1 MPRAVAQGWDAA
13 QGWVKGETVARQ
25 LTTRAQVNG
34 YRFLLRRLDHALIR
48 RDVRML
54 HDPMRSQGRAL
65 AVGAVLGVL
74 VLAGFAVWGLV
85 SPQGSVGKS
94 TIIAAK
100 TGGTYVLIDGTLH
113 PVLNL
118 ASARLITG
126 SNEKP
131 ASASERKLAHYP
143 RGPLLGIPGAPSALP
158 TSSVTTWSVCDG
170 PGSRS
175 DVTESALGASSRGTG
190 LLSVIAGEP
199 HTGQHTR
206 TARSDEAL
214 FVTAGDDAFL
224 VYQLDRDGRATPVRA
239 QVDTDSVPVL
249 RALGLE
255 NETPRPISV
264 GLLNTFPEVDALTL
278 PSITGK
284 GGTGAVGRAGARVGS
299 VVKTTGA
306 DGAVGY
312 YIVLRDGVQPI
323 SAATAE
329 ILRLAELDDAAPVA
343 TVAPGVIAST
353 PMLDELPIADFPVA
367 VPHLVTASDTTVCR
381 AWTREAADDPARTT
395 LLVGDALPLPDGATP
410 VRVASADG
418 PGPGVDQVYVRPGSG
433 AYIQVTGNEFG
444 SARAESMF
452 YVADTGVRYG
462 VSDAETGSILGLGTT
477 PTRAPWDVTSLLV
490 AGPTLSRENA
500 LVAHDGM
507 GADPEG
513 TAVSPPEDSPKTG
526 G

>member
-1 MPRAVAQGWDAA
+1 M
-13 QGWVKGETVARQ
+13 ARQ

-94 TIIAAK
+94 TIVAAK
-100 TGGTYVLIDGTLH
+100 TGGTYVVIDGTMH

-126 SNEKP
+126 SDEKP
-131 ASASERKLAHYP
+131 ASASEKKLARYP

-158 TSSVTTWSVCDG
+158 VSSVSAWTVCD
-170 PGSRS
+170 ST
-175 DVTESALGASSRGTG
+175 DASAADGASGIGAGSVGARTG
-190 LLSVIAGEP
+190 VLTVVAGEP
-199 HTGQHTR
+199 ELGADIR
-206 TARSDEAL
+206 AAN
-214 FVTAGDDAFL
+214 ADDALYVTDGAGVFL
-224 VYQLDRDGRATPVRA
+224 IYQLDRDGHPTPVRA
-239 QVDTDSVPVL
+239 QVDTSSVPVL

-255 NETPRPISV
+255 GRTPRPISR
-264 GLLNTFPEVDALTL
+264 GLLNTFPEVDPLTL
-278 PSITGK
+278 PDIPGQ
-284 GGTGAVGRAGARVGS
+284 GGVSSPADVGSPWAGGARVGS
-299 VVKTTGA
+299 VIKTSAANG
-306 DGAVGY
+306 VVEY
-312 YIVLRDGVQPI
+312 YVVLRGGVQPI
-323 SAATAE
+323 SAAAAE
-329 ILRLAELDDAAPVA
+329 ILRLAERDDAAPVA
-343 TVAPGVIAST
+343 TVAPGVVAST
-353 PMLDELPIADFPVA
+353 PMRDELPIADFPTTT
-367 VPHLVTASDTTVCR
+367 PHLVTPSEGTVCR
-381 AWTREAADDPARTT
+381 AWVRGADADAARTT
-395 LLVGDALPLPDGATP
+395 LLVGDSLPLPDGSKP

-418 PGPGVDQVYVRPGSG
+418 SGPGVDQVYVRPGSG
-433 AYIQVTGNEFG
+433 AYVQVTGNESD
-444 SARAESMF
+444 SARAESRF

-462 VSDAETGSILGLGTT
+462 VPDAKTGSVLRLGASPT
-477 PTRAPWDVTSLLV
+477 PAPWDVISLLV

-507 GADPEG
+507 GADPAG
-513 TAVSPPEDSPKTG
+513 IAVNPPESAQQTG

>member
-1 MPRAVAQGWDAA
+1 M
-13 QGWVKGETVARQ
+13 ARQ

-94 TIIAAK
+94 TIVAAK
-100 TGGTYVLIDGTLH
+100 TGGTYVVIDGTMH

-126 SNEKP
+126 SDEKP
-131 ASASERKLAHYP
+131 ASASEKKLARYP

-158 TSSVTTWSVCDG
+158 VSSVSAWTVCDSTDASAADG
-170 PGSRS
+170 ASGIGAGSVGARTG
-175 DVTESALGASSRGTG
+175 VLTVVAGAPELGADIR
-190 LLSVIAGEP
+190 A
-199 HTGQHTR
+199 
-206 TARSDEAL
+206 ANA
-214 FVTAGDDAFL
+214 DDALYVTDGAGVFL
-224 VYQLDRDGRATPVRA
+224 IYQLDRDGHQTPVRA
-239 QVDTDSVPVL
+239 QVDMTSVPVL

-255 NETPRPISV
+255 GRTPRSISR
-264 GLLNTFPEVDALTL
+264 GLLNTFPEVDPLTL
-278 PSITGK
+278 PDIAGE
-284 GGTGAVGRAGARVGS
+284 GGVSSLAGGSPAGGGARVGS
-299 VVKTTGA
+299 VIKTTAANGVA
-306 DGAVGY
+306 GY
-312 YIVLRDGVQPI
+312 YVVLRSGVQPI

-329 ILRLAELDDAAPVA
+329 ILRLAERDDAAPVA
-343 TVAPGVIAST
+343 TVAPGVVAAS
-353 PMLDELPIADFPVA
+353 PMRDELPIADFPTTT
-367 VPHLVTASDTTVCR
+367 PHLVTAGEGTVCR
-381 AWTREAADDPARTT
+381 AWARGADAARTT
-395 LLVGDALPLPDGATP
+395 LLVGDTLPLPGGARP

-418 PGPGVDQVYVRPGSG
+418 SGPGVDQVYVRPGSG
-433 AYIQVTGNEFG
+433 AYVQVTGNESD
-444 SARAESMF
+444 SARAESRF

-462 VSDAETGSILGLGTT
+462 VPDAKTGSVLRLGASPT
-477 PTRAPWDVTSLLV
+477 PAPWDVISLLV

-507 GADPEG
+507 GADPAG
-513 TAVSPPEDSPKTG
+513 IAVNPPESAQQTG